1 MISVVCVYNNQS
13 IFANV
18 LLKSLRKQT
27 AVYELIALDNASGR
41 FRSAAEAY
49 NFGGASAKGD
59 YIMFAHQDMWLA
71 TSTWLEHAE
80 RTLGHLPALGVAGV
94 AGVVNMSERGG
105 TTGGWAKSSVNFLD
119 ETTVVELPAV
129 QVPQEVETLDECL
142 LLVPRPVFDKLK
154 FDETTF
160 DGWDCYG
167 TDYCLSANMLG
178 FKAYVIPAPC
188 NHCCARS
195 TLRKWEFKDLL
206 KYQKRLF
213 SKHRHNY
220 ETICTWMGE
229 INRRNL
235 LMWSLQMFYGPLYH
249 SLLLSTDTSM
259 RIELA
264 GCETVLDLNCS
275 YRPLVGR
282 SQSSFSLGL
291 DSFEPYLQESKR
303 RALHSEY
310 VLADVRSIPF
320 KPKSFDAVVALEM
333 LDCLTKEEGA
343 ALLYRM
349 EELARK
355 RVIVT
360 TGGSSPIYWM
370 NNYPPNRYLKHQSSE
385 GERFPSKSSEFFY
398 ANPVQEYDLSW
409 ETAELVKFGFRVRGY
424 WGRKKSGKGK
434 SILKC
439 QPAILRLLSAIP
451 DQFVVYYCPK
461 SAKHLVAVK
470 HLDSADQH

>member
-80 RTLGHLPALGVAGV
+80 RTLRHLPALGVAGV
-94 AGVVNMSERGG
+94 AGVVSMSERGG
-105 TTGGWAKSSVNFLD
+105 TTSGWVSRNGQVSSIGFLD
-119 ETTVVELPAV
+119 ETTVVEMPAV
-129 QVPQEVETLDECL
+129 RVTQEVQTLDECL

-160 DGWDCYG
+160 DGWDYYG
-167 TDYCLSANMLG
+167 ADYCLSANILG
-178 FKAYVIPAPC
+178 FKTYVIPAPC

-195 TLRKWEFKDLL
+195 TLRIWEFKDLL
-206 KYQKRLF
+206 KYQKRLY

-220 ETICTWMGE
+220 ETIWTWMGE

-333 LDCLTKEEGA
+333 LDHLTKEEGA
-343 ALLYRM
+343 ALLHRM

-355 RVIVT
+355 RVIVAT
-360 TGGSSPIYWM
+360 T
-370 NNYPPNRYLKHQSSE
+370 NRYLKHQSDE
-385 GERFPSKSSEFFY
+385 VKRFPSKSSEFFY
-398 ANPVQEYDLSW
+398 ANPVQEYDLGW
-409 ETAELVKFGFRVRGY
+409 ETVELVKFGFRVRGY

-439 QPAILRLLSAIP
+439 QPAILRLLSAIL

-461 SAKHLVAVK
+461 SANILVAVK
-470 HLDSADQH
+470 HPDSADHH